1 MTNKEKYKMAFSA
14 LQPSDRLSWEAERMM
29 RLQKQKKM
37 KLAAAIVSGCILI
50 GGTGTAY
57 AANVGG
63 IQRTVQTWI
72 HGDQT
77 SATLEISGDGSYQMN
92 YTDENGEEKTIG
104 GGGVSFGADG
114 SEHPVSEQEILEQL
128 NAPDVEYE
136 ADGSIW
142 VYYQNQKIEITDKFD
157 KDGICYVKIKN
168 GGELLY
174 LTVKYQ
180 NGFAYSTKCY
190 IEPWAFN

>member
-1 MTNKEKYKMAFSA
+1 MAFSA
-14 LQPSDRLSWEAERMM
+14 LQPSERLSWEAERMM

-37 KLAAAIVSGCILI
+37 KLAAAIISGCILV

-104 GGGVSFGADG
+104 GGGVSFGANG
-114 SEHPVSEQEILEQL
+114 SEHPISEQEILEQL

-136 ADGSIW
+136 TDGSIW

-157 KDGICYVKIKN
+157 KDGVCYVKIKN
-168 GGELLY
+168 GDELLY

>member
-14 LQPSDRLSWEAERMM
+14 LQPSDRLSWEAERMI

-37 KLAAAIVSGCILI
+37 KLAAAIITGCILV

-63 IQRTVQTWI
+63 IQRTIQTWI

-77 SATLEISGDGSYQMN
+77 TATLEISDNGSYQMN
-92 YTDENGEEKTIG
+92 YTDKNGEEKTIS
-104 GGGVSFGADG
+104 GGGVVFGVNGNERPA
-114 SEHPVSEQEILEQL
+114 SEQEILSQL
-128 NAPDVEYE
+128 SAPDVEYE
-136 ADGSIW
+136 SDGSVW

-157 KDGICYVKIKN
+157 KDGVGYVKIKN
-168 GGELLY
+168 GNELLY

-180 NGFAYSTKCY
+180 NGFAYSPKRY
-190 IEPWAFN
+190 IEPWEFN

>member
-37 KLAAAIVSGCILI
+37 KLAAAIVSGCILV

-114 SEHPVSEQEILEQL
+114 SKHPVGEQEILEQL
-128 NAPDVEYE
+128 NARTLNMKRME
-136 ADGSIW
+136 ASGSTIRIR
-142 VYYQNQKIEITDKFD
+142 K
-157 KDGICYVKIKN
+157 
-168 GGELLY
+168 LRS
-174 LTVKYQ
+174 LT
-180 NGFAYSTKCY
+180 NSTRT
-190 IEPWAFN
+190 ASAT

>member
-14 LQPSDRLSWEAERMM
+14 LQPSERLSWEAERMM

-37 KLAAAIVSGCILI
+37 KLAAAIVSGCILV

-92 YTDENGEEKTIG
+92 YPMKTEKKRPL
-104 GGGVSFGADG
+104 A
-114 SEHPVSEQEILEQL
+114 
-128 NAPDVEYE
+128 E
-136 ADGSIW
+136 AVLRQSGRQRASG
-142 VYYQNQKIEITDKFD
+142 Q
-157 KDGICYVKIKN
+157 
-168 GGELLY
+168 
-174 LTVKYQ
+174 
-180 NGFAYSTKCY
+180 
-190 IEPWAFN
+190 

>member
-1 MTNKEKYKMAFSA
+1 
-14 LQPSDRLSWEAERMM
+14 MM

-37 KLAAAIVSGCILI
+37 KLAAAIVSGCILV

-92 YTDENGEEKTIG
+92 YTDENGEEKTIAA
-104 GGGVSFGADG
+104 VSDR
-114 SEHPVSEQEILEQL
+114 EIPER
-128 NAPDVEYE
+128 
-136 ADGSIW
+136 
-142 VYYQNQKIEITDKFD
+142 F
-157 KDGICYVKIKN
+157 C
-168 GGELLY
+168 LLDQMLY
-174 LTVKYQ
+174 
-180 NGFAYSTKCY
+180 
-190 IEPWAFN
+190 